1 MDPQHGA
8 SAPLTPDTP
17 PPRQVAC
24 AGIRPLLIQNKTE
37 DVAEKIGS
45 GLTAAEVTAI
55 AAEPCLRARQ
65 NMAKPGGFVT
75 CQTAGCKKIM
85 CATVRAAKRH
95 FERHGT
101 ASDSPLLRWVQGKI
115 GDINDEAKNNI
126 AARIQA
132 QIEERRA
139 GR

>member
-1 MDPQHGA
+1 MTFVYVQSNYYPF
-8 SAPLTPDTP
+8 PW
-17 PPRQVAC
+17 
-24 AGIRPLLIQNKTE
+24 
-37 DVAEKIGS
+37 
-45 GLTAAEVTAI
+45 
-55 AAEPCLRARQ
+55 RARGGKWPT
-65 NMAKPGGFVT
+65 AKPGGFVT
-75 CQTAGCKKIM
+75 CEKAGCKKIM

>member
-1 MDPQHGA
+1 MDQI
-8 SAPLTPDTP
+8 SLTLPDNSI
-17 PPRQVAC
+17 RHYE
-24 AGIRPLLIQNKTE
+24 AGI
-37 DVAEKIGS
+37 
-45 GLTAAEVTAI
+45 TAAEVTAI